1 MKLKIQSKQPRE
13 GMEGVEGVMGVM
25 GVMKVGVME
34 GEEDLMAEAEVMV
47 VSKNIL
53 CNNQLTLFSDSIEVE
68 DQESPTPRRGGGG

>member
-34 GEEDLMAEAEVMV
+34 GEEDLMAEGEVMV
-47 VSKNIL
+47 VVAVE
-53 CNNQLTLFSDSIEVE
+53 TAETEVLWL
-68 DQESPTPRRGGGG
+68 

>member
-1 MKLKIQSKQPRE
+1 MYNVIINWYRFQNALKLKIQSKQPRE

-47 VSKNIL
+47 VSKKYIM
-53 CNNQLTLFSDSIEVE
+53 
-68 DQESPTPRRGGGG
+68 

>member
-13 GMEGVEGVMGVM
+13 GMEGVEGVM

-47 VSKNIL
+47 VSKKYIM
-53 CNNQLTLFSDSIEVE
+53 
-68 DQESPTPRRGGGG
+68 